1 MEREVEK
8 AVIVNH
14 KIIPKRF
21 ANKIYTKQWLS
32 ENTTFAYPKNL
43 IELDLFDVSISKLKE
58 LPIGEYVWKPCF
70 GRKGWGVALLEK
82 TADGYKIFP
91 SDDVLCLQD
100 TIAELI
106 RIKRLTISEAREAR
120 DHKKWFAEEW
130 IKPHERLR
138 PFTDDMRCP
147 PVIRICGRS
156 NVHFVVISPVY
167 FNDVGIS
174 SFGWDHRKYLWLDF
188 NGVVRHTDEMDLSS
202 ADKKTLVSVV
212 ERRIDTALC
221 GQKIEGV
228 KEVIDQVNREVSP
241 KLKLIHNKCWSVDG
255 VFDKDNRF
263 VIIEMNSAIGTPFL
277 GVTWKK

>member
-8 AVIVNH
+8 VVIVNH

-32 ENTTFAYPKNL
+32 ENTSFAYPKNL
-43 IELDLFDVSISKLKE
+43 IELDLFDISIAKLEE

-82 TADGYKIFP
+82 TADGYRIFP
-91 SDDVLCLQD
+91 SNTVMSLQD
-100 TIAELI
+100 TIEELI

-120 DHKKWFAEEW
+120 DHRKWFAEEW

-147 PVIRICGRS
+147 PIIRICGRS
-156 NVHFVVISPVY
+156 KVHFVVISPVY
-167 FNDVGIS
+167 FKEVGIS
-174 SFGWDHRKYLWLDF
+174 SFGWGHRKYLWLDF
-188 NGVVRHTDEMDLSS
+188 NGVVKRTEEMDLSK

-212 ERRIDTALC
+212 ERHSETALY

-228 KEVIDQVNREVSP
+228 KEIIDQVNYEIAL
-241 KLKLIHNKCWSVDG
+241 KLKLVHNKCWSVDG
-255 VFDKDNRF
+255 VFDKDNKF
-263 VIIEMNSAIGTPFL
+263 VIIEINSAIGTPFL